1 MRSIR
6 GVGASPGRAAGV
18 VVHTKD
24 GLKAHAGQPFVF
36 VCVEGTRDDADAIRA
51 SVAVVSLR
59 GGLTGDA
66 AILARALGKPCV
78 VSCPHLEIV
87 SGVLRFRGTDPVPV
101 PEGTQASVDG
111 AKGELELAF

>member
-1 MRSIR
+1 M
-6 GVGASPGRAAGV
+6 
-18 VVHTKD
+18 HTKQ
-24 GLKAHAGQPFVF
+24 GLKVHAGQPFVF

-78 VSCPHLEIV
+78 VSCSRLEIV
-87 SGVLRFRGTDPVPV
+87 SGVLRLREGEPVAI
-101 PEGTQASVDG
+101 PEGTQASIDG
-111 AKGELELAF
+111 ANGELELAF